1 MTAEASTEIRDSR
14 KTGSPGATA
23 PVWARLRFEAAA
35 SAAEEPTLASL
46 LNAAI
51 LTHDHLQD
59 ALSYYLAQ
67 KLSSTE
73 MNALQI
79 REIFEDAYE
88 SDPGLAKAA
97 ERDMSAVMERDP
109 ACRSFL
115 QPFLFFKG
123 FQALQTHR
131 LAHWLW
137 NEGRDTLAFFFQS
150 RSSELFNVDIHPA
163 AQIGSGVMLDHATG
177 IVIGE
182 TAVVGDDCSIL
193 QGVTLGGTGK
203 EFEDRHP
210 KIGNGVLVS
219 VGAKV
224 LGNIKI
230 GDGALIGA
238 GSVVLKEVAPEC
250 TVAGV
255 PAKPVSGPCM
265 GAAKQMEQNFFNEGH
280 D

>member
-1 MTAEASTEIRDSR
+1 MTIETEISPAMPET
-14 KTGSPGATA
+14 TGAMP
-23 PVWARLRFEAAA
+23 PVWKRLRFEAAA

-51 LTHDHLQD
+51 LSHDHLRD
-59 ALSYYLAQ
+59 ALSYFLAQ
-67 KLSSTE
+67 KLAGSE

-79 REIFEDAYE
+79 REIFDDAYNA
-88 SDPGLAKAA
+88 DPVLEAAA
-97 ERDMSAVMERDP
+97 ERDMVAVLDRDA

-131 LAHWLW
+131 VAHWLW

-150 RSSELFNVDIHPA
+150 RVSELFGVDIHPA
-163 AQIGSGVMLDHATG
+163 AQIGSGVMFDHATG

-182 TAVVGDDCSIL
+182 TTVVGDDCSIM

-203 EFEDRHP
+203 EIDDRHP

-224 LGNIKI
+224 LGNIHI
-230 GDGALIGA
+230 GDGAVIGA
-238 GSVVLKEVAPEC
+238 GSVVLKPVSENC

-255 PAKPVSGPCM
+255 PARPVGGPCCGKAESM
-265 GAAKQMEQNFFNEGH
+265 DQNFYDEA
-280 D
+280 

>member
-1 MTAEASTEIRDSR
+1 MTTQLEEINSDNLSEAA
-14 KTGSPGATA
+14 PA
-23 PVWARLRFEAAA
+23 PVWKRLRFEAAA

-51 LTHDHLQD
+51 LSHDHLKD

-67 KLSSTE
+67 KLAGSE

-79 REIFEDAYE
+79 REIFDDAYE
-88 SDPGLAKAA
+88 SDPRLAAAA
-97 ERDMSAVMERDP
+97 ERDMSAVLDRDP

-131 LAHWLW
+131 VAHWLW
-137 NEGRDTLAFFFQS
+137 GEGRDTLAFFFQS
-150 RSSELFNVDIHPA
+150 RVSELFNVDIHPA
-163 AQIGSGVMLDHATG
+163 AQIGSGVMFDHATG

-182 TAVVGDDCSIL
+182 TAVVGDDSSIL

-203 EFEDRHP
+203 EFGDRHP

-224 LGNIKI
+224 LGNIRI
-230 GDGALIGA
+230 GDGARIGA
-238 GSVVLKEVAPEC
+238 GSVVLNAVDDNC

-255 PAKPVSGPCM
+255 PAKPVGGPCCGKAENM
-265 GAAKQMEQNFFNEGH
+265 DQSFIVDEFDPGV
-280 D
+280 

>member
-1 MTAEASTEIRDSR
+1 MALEAKLREVTSETE
-14 KTGSPGATA
+14 GVEA
-23 PVWARLRFEAAA
+23 PVWKRLRFEAAA

-51 LTHDHLQD
+51 LSHDHLHD
-59 ALSYYLAQ
+59 ALSYYFAQ
-67 KLSSTE
+67 KLASSE
-73 MNALQI
+73 MNALQV
-79 REIFEDAYE
+79 REIFEDAYR
-88 SDPGLAKAA
+88 SDPSLEKAA
-97 ERDMSAVMERDP
+97 ERDMSAVMDRDP

-131 LAHWLW
+131 VAHWLW

-150 RSSELFNVDIHPA
+150 RNSELFNVDIHPA
-163 AQIGSGVMLDHATG
+163 VRIGSGVMFDHATG

-193 QGVTLGGTGK
+193 QGVTLGGTGT
-203 EFEDRHP
+203 ECGDRHP

-224 LGNIKI
+224 LGNITI
-230 GDGALIGA
+230 GDGARIGA
-238 GSVVLKEVAPEC
+238 GSVVLQNVDENC

-255 PAKPVSGPCM
+255 PARPVGGPCCGKADSM
-265 GAAKQMEQNFFNEGH
+265 DQSFLEEN
-280 D
+280 

>member
-1 MTAEASTEIRDSR
+1 MSTDTQTVS
-14 KTGSPGATA
+14 SSAQADPHGATP
-23 PVWARLRFEAAA
+23 PVWTRLRFEAAA
-35 SAAEEPTLASL
+35 SASEEPTLASM

-51 LTHDHLQD
+51 LSHDHLHD

-67 KLSSTE
+67 KLAGAE
-73 MNALQI
+73 MNALQL

-88 SDPGLAKAA
+88 ADESLARAA
-97 ERDMSAVMERDP
+97 ERDMRAVMERDP

-123 FQALQTHR
+123 YHALQSQR
-131 LAHWLW
+131 VAHWLW

-150 RSSELFNVDIHPA
+150 RVSELFNVDIHPA
-163 AQIGSGVMLDHATG
+163 SRIGSGVMLDHATDLT
-177 IVIGE
+177 IGE
-182 TAVVGDDCSIL
+182 TAVVGDDCSIM

-210 KIGNGVLVS
+210 KIGNGVLIS

-224 LGNIKI
+224 LGNITV
-230 GDGALIGA
+230 GDGARIAA
-238 GSVVLKEVAPEC
+238 GSVVLNPVAPNC

-255 PAKPVSGPCM
+255 PAKPVGGPCVD
-265 GAAKQMEQNFFNEGH
+265 AAKEMKQSFIS
-280 D
+280 DDDA

>member
-1 MTAEASTEIRDSR
+1 MSTNLEQLNRTGNIEAM
-14 KTGSPGATA
+14 PA
-23 PVWARLRFEAAA
+23 PVWKRLRFEAAA

-51 LTHDHLQD
+51 LSHDHLKD

-67 KLSSTE
+67 KLAGSE

-79 REIFEDAYE
+79 REIFDDAYE
-88 SDPGLAKAA
+88 NDPSLEKAA
-97 ERDMSAVMERDP
+97 ERDMSAVLDRDP
-109 ACRSFL
+109 AARSFL

-131 LAHWLW
+131 VAHWLW

-150 RSSELFNVDIHPA
+150 RVSELFGVDIHPA
-163 AQIGSGVMLDHATG
+163 AQIGSGVLFDHATG

-182 TAVVGDDCSIL
+182 TAVVGDDSSIL

-203 EFEDRHP
+203 EFGDRHP
-210 KIGNGVLVS
+210 KIGRGVLVS

-224 LGNIKI
+224 LGNIDI
-230 GDGALIGA
+230 GDGARIGA
-238 GSVVLKEVAPEC
+238 GSVVLKAVGENC

-255 PAKPVSGPCM
+255 PAKPVGDPCCGKAEAM
-265 GAAKQMEQNFFNEGH
+265 DQSFLEEFDPGN
-280 D
+280 

>member
-1 MTAEASTEIRDSR
+1 MTVDATRLSSAVET
-14 KTGSPGATA
+14 TGAIP
-23 PVWARLRFEAAA
+23 PVWTRLRFEAAA

-51 LTHDHLQD
+51 LSHDRLQD

-67 KLSSTE
+67 KLSGSE
-73 MNALQI
+73 MNALQV

-88 SDPGLAKAA
+88 ADASLARCA
-97 ERDMSAVMERDP
+97 ERDMQAVLERDP

-131 LAHWLW
+131 VAHWLW
-137 NEGRDTLAFFFQS
+137 NGGRDTLAFFFQS
-150 RSSELFNVDIHPA
+150 RVAELFNVDIHPA
-163 AQIGSGVMLDHATG
+163 CRIGSGVMLDHATG

-224 LGNIKI
+224 LGNIRI
-230 GDGALIGA
+230 GDGARIGA
-238 GSVVLKEVAPEC
+238 GSVVLKPVDANC

-255 PAKPVSGPCM
+255 PAKPVGGPCCGKAQDM
-265 GAAKQMEQNFFNEGH
+265 DQDFVTDEV
-280 D
+280 

>member
-1 MTAEASTEIRDSR
+1 MTASATATLHNVGKDSQ
-14 KTGSPGATA
+14 GAVA
-23 PVWARLRFEAAA
+23 PVWTRLRIEAAA

-51 LTHDHLQD
+51 LSHDRLQD
-59 ALSYYLAQ
+59 ALSYYFAQ
-67 KLSSTE
+67 KLSGSE

-88 SDPGLAKAA
+88 ADESLARSA
-97 ERDMSAVMERDP
+97 ERDMLAILDRDP

-131 LAHWLW
+131 VAHWLW
-137 NEGRDTLAFFFQS
+137 KEGRDTLAFFFQS

-163 AQIGSGVMLDHATG
+163 CQIGSGVMFDHATG

-182 TAVVGDDCSIL
+182 TAVVGDDCSIM

-224 LGNIKI
+224 LGNIRI
-230 GDGALIGA
+230 GDGARIGA
-238 GSVVLKEVAPEC
+238 GSVVLKAVEANC

-255 PAKPVSGPCM
+255 PAKPVGGPCCD
-265 GAAKQMEQNFFNEGH
+265 AASSMDQSFVDENI
-280 D
+280 

>member
-1 MTAEASTEIRDSR
+1 MALEAKLREVTPETE
-14 KTGSPGATA
+14 GVEA
-23 PVWARLRFEAAA
+23 PVWQRLRFEAAA

-51 LTHDHLQD
+51 LSHDHLHD
-59 ALSYYLAQ
+59 ALSYYFAQ
-67 KLSSTE
+67 KLASSE
-73 MNALQI
+73 MNALQV
-79 REIFEDAYE
+79 REIFEDAYR
-88 SDPGLAKAA
+88 SDPSLEKAA
-97 ERDMSAVMERDP
+97 ERDMSAVMDRDP

-131 LAHWLW
+131 VAHWLW

-150 RSSELFNVDIHPA
+150 RNSELFNVDIHPA
-163 AQIGSGVMLDHATG
+163 VRIGSGVMFDHATG

-203 EFEDRHP
+203 EFGDRHP

-224 LGNIKI
+224 LGNINI
-230 GDGALIGA
+230 GDGARIGA
-238 GSVVLKEVAPEC
+238 GSVVLQNVDENC

-255 PAKPVSGPCM
+255 PARPVGGPCCGKADSM
-265 GAAKQMEQNFFNEGH
+265 DQSFLEEN
-280 D
+280 

>member
-1 MTAEASTEIRDSR
+1 MTAEATELKMSAE
-14 KTGSPGATA
+14 PVGATP
-23 PVWARLRFEAAA
+23 PVWTRLRFEAAA

-51 LTHDHLQD
+51 LSHDHLQD

-67 KLSSTE
+67 KLASSE
-73 MNALQI
+73 MNALQV

-88 SDPGLAKAA
+88 ADPSLARCA
-97 ERDMSAVMERDP
+97 ERDMQAVLERDP

-131 LAHWLW
+131 VAHWLR

-150 RSSELFNVDIHPA
+150 RVSELFNVDIHPA
-163 AQIGSGVMLDHATG
+163 CRIGSGVMFDHATG

-219 VGAKV
+219 VGSKV
-224 LGNIKI
+224 LGNITI
-230 GDGALIGA
+230 GDGARIGA
-238 GSVVLKEVAPEC
+238 GSVVLKAVEPNC

-255 PAKPVSGPCM
+255 PARPVGGPCCGKAQDM
-265 GAAKQMEQNFFNEGH
+265 DQRFLDE
-280 D
+280 DV

>member
-1 MTAEASTEIRDSR
+1 MSTNLEQLKRADTTEAM
-14 KTGSPGATA
+14 PA
-23 PVWARLRFEAAA
+23 PVWKRLRFEAAA

-51 LTHDHLQD
+51 LSHDHLKD

-67 KLSSTE
+67 KLAGSE

-79 REIFEDAYE
+79 REIFDDAYE
-88 SDPGLAKAA
+88 SDASLEKAA
-97 ERDMSAVMERDP
+97 ERDMSAVLDRDP
-109 ACRSFL
+109 AARSFL

-123 FQALQTHR
+123 FHALQTHR
-131 LAHWLW
+131 VAHWLW

-150 RSSELFNVDIHPA
+150 RVSELFNVDIHPA
-163 AQIGSGVMLDHATG
+163 AQMGSGVMLDHATG

-182 TAVVGDDCSIL
+182 TAVVGDDSSIL

-203 EFEDRHP
+203 EFGDRHP
-210 KIGNGVLVS
+210 KIGRGVLVS

-224 LGNIKI
+224 LGNIRI
-230 GDGALIGA
+230 GDGARIGA
-238 GSVVLKEVAPEC
+238 GSVVLKEVGENC

-255 PAKPVSGPCM
+255 PARPVGDPCCGKAEAM
-265 GAAKQMEQNFFNEGH
+265 DQSFIDELDTGN
-280 D
+280 

>member
-1 MTAEASTEIRDSR
+1 MTQSTETAFPASDSQ
-14 KTGSPGATA
+14 GAQP
-23 PVWARLRFEAAA
+23 PVWTRLRFEAAA

-51 LTHDHLQD
+51 LSHDRLQD
-59 ALSYYLAQ
+59 ALSYFLAQ
-67 KLSSTE
+67 KLAGSE
-73 MNALQI
+73 MNALQV

-88 SDPGLAKAA
+88 ADSTLAASA
-97 ERDMSAVMERDP
+97 ERDMLAVLDRDP

-131 LAHWLW
+131 VAHWLW
-137 NEGRDTLAFFFQS
+137 GQGRETLAFFFQS
-150 RSSELFNVDIHPA
+150 RCSELFQVDIHPA
-163 AQIGSGVMLDHATG
+163 AQLGSGIMLDHATN

-182 TAVVGDDCSIL
+182 TAVIGNDCSIL

-203 EFEDRHP
+203 EFDDRHP
-210 KIGNGVLVS
+210 KIGKGVLIS

-224 LGNIKI
+224 LGNILV
-230 GDGALIGA
+230 GDRARVGA
-238 GSVVLKEVAPEC
+238 GSVVLKDVPEDC

-255 PAKPVSGPCM
+255 PAKPVGGPCCE
-265 GAAKQMEQNFFNEGH
+265 AAEKMVQTFG

>member
-1 MTAEASTEIRDSR
+1 MSTNLEQMRPLEKTEAM
-14 KTGSPGATA
+14 PA
-23 PVWARLRFEAAA
+23 PVWKRLRFEAAA

-46 LNAAI
+46 LNAAV
-51 LTHDHLQD
+51 LSHDHLKD

-67 KLSSTE
+67 KLAGSE

-79 REIFEDAYE
+79 REIFYDAYE
-88 SDPGLAKAA
+88 SDPNLEKAA
-97 ERDMSAVMERDP
+97 ERDMSAVLDRDP

-131 LAHWLW
+131 VAHWLW

-150 RSSELFNVDIHPA
+150 RVSELFGVDIHPA
-163 AQIGSGVMLDHATG
+163 AQIGSGVLFDHATG

-182 TAVVGDDCSIL
+182 TAVVGDDSSIL

-203 EFEDRHP
+203 EFGDRHP
-210 KIGNGVLVS
+210 KIGRGVLVS

-224 LGNIKI
+224 LGNIHI
-230 GDGALIGA
+230 GDGARIGA
-238 GSVVLKEVAPEC
+238 GSVVLNAVGENC

-255 PAKPVSGPCM
+255 PAKPVGDPCCGKAEAM
-265 GAAKQMEQNFFNEGH
+265 DQSFIEEFDPGV
-280 D
+280 

>member
-1 MTAEASTEIRDSR
+1 MTLETEISPSISET
-14 KTGSPGATA
+14 TGAMP
-23 PVWARLRFEAAA
+23 PVWKRLRFEAAA

-51 LTHDHLQD
+51 LSHDHLHD
-59 ALSYYLAQ
+59 ALSYFLAQ
-67 KLSSTE
+67 KLAGSE
-73 MNALQI
+73 MNALQV

-88 SDPGLAKAA
+88 ADPTLEQAA
-97 ERDMSAVMERDP
+97 ERDMNAVLDRDA

-131 LAHWLW
+131 VAHWLW

-150 RSSELFNVDIHPA
+150 RVSELFGVDIHPA
-163 AQIGSGVMLDHATG
+163 ATIGSGVMFDHATG

-182 TAVVGDDCSIL
+182 TTVVGDDCSIM

-203 EFEDRHP
+203 EIDDRHP

-230 GDGALIGA
+230 GDGARIGA
-238 GSVVLKEVAPEC
+238 GSVVLNPVSENC

-255 PAKPVSGPCM
+255 PARPVGGPCCGKAENM
-265 GAAKQMEQNFFNEGH
+265 DQTFVDEAR
-280 D
+280 